1 MHVSEGDLIA
11 RRWVMSDGSWYW
23 VQTVQSLMTYQ
34 VWGLLIWVMV
44 LAIRLDFAFNPS
56 PSRLNHRHFLNLF
69 VRSIMRTWL
78 SENSYV
84 QTGNLMYLVTE
95 TAVIWGNK
103 MQYVHPIRR
112 FKTWCFER

>member
-1 MHVSEGDLIA
+1 
-11 RRWVMSDGSWYW
+11 MSDGSWYW
-23 VQTVQSLMTYQ
+23 VQTVQSLMIYQ

-44 LAIRLDFAFNPS
+44 LAIRSDFAFNPS
-56 PSRLNHRHFLNLF
+56 PSCLNHRHFLNLF
-69 VRSIMRTWL
+69 VRSIMRTCL

-103 MQYVHPIRR
+103 MQYVHPIR
-112 FKTWCFER
+112 